1 MTSTMVL
8 AATLIGLV
16 PGAAT
21 VEGEAREVL
30 DELLRVDTSHGN
42 ESAALRPV
50 AARLEKAGIPAEIVE
65 ASPGRGNLIARVRG
79 NGSRKP
85 VLLVAHVDVVPVEG
99 QSWTTSPFVPAE
111 KDGFLQTRE

>member
-8 AATLIGLV
+8 AATLIGIV
-16 PGAAT
+16 SGAAT

-79 NGSRKP
+79 NGSKKP